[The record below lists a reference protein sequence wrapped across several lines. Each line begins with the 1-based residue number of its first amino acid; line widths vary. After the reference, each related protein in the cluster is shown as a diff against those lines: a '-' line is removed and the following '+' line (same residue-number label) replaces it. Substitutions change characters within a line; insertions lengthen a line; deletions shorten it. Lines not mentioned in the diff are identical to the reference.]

1 MNYKLRLFICSF
13 LFLLPVFA
21 HEFWLEPQQYLFS
34 RADEIS
40 IRFRVGENF
49 TGNNWT
55 GNRQKINTL
64 KLYYADI
71 TDDLSDA
78 LSDDEGDSL
87 QFSIHEEGTAMIAF
101 NSSNALI
108 ELDAAKF
115 NAYINEEGLYNAI
128 DLRKQRNETDSI
140 GREYYQRS
148 VKTIVQVGALKTN
161 IYKKQTSLPVD
172 IIPLSHPYQLKNG
185 DSITVQVLFKG
196 EPLSNAKIRTWHKL
210 PTGVTSNSYSS
221 NSKGEIRFPVTNSG
235 EWMVSCVNMIHYP
248 KGTGE
253 IQPATI
259 WQSYWGSLTWGYTG
273 KDNSTVSAR

>member
-34 RADEIS
+34 RADEIN

-64 KLYYADI
+64 KLFYADI

-115 NAYINEEGLYNAI
+115 NAYINKEGLYNAI

-140 GREYYQRS
+140 GREYYQRC
-148 VKTIVQVGALKTN
+148 VKTIVQVGAIKTN

-196 EPLSNAKIRTWHKL
+196 ETLSNTKIHTWHKL
-210 PTGVTSNSYSS
+210 PTGVTTNNYMSNA
-221 NSKGEIRFPVTNSG
+221 KGEIRFPVTTSG
-235 EWMVSCVNMIHYP
+235 EWMVSCVQMIRLEGDT
-248 KGTGE
+248 K
-253 IQPATI
+253 AI

-273 KDNSTVSAR
+273 KNNSTVSAR

>member
-1 MNYKLRLFICSF
+1 MNYKSRLFICSF

-49 TGNNWT
+49 TGDNWT

-71 TDDLSDA
+71 TDDISDA

-101 NSSNALI
+101 NGKNSFI
-108 ELDAAKF
+108 ELDAANF
-115 NAYINEEGLYNAI
+115 NAYLEEDGLYNAI
-128 DLRKQRNETDSI
+128 DLRKHLNETDSI

-161 IYKKQTSLPVD
+161 IYKKQTGLPVD

-221 NSKGEIRFPVTNSG
+221 NSKGEIRFPVTTSG
-235 EWMVSCVNMIHYP
+235 EWMVSCVRMMRLEDN
-248 KGTGE
+248 
-253 IQPATI
+253 ANAN

-273 KDNSTVSAR
+273 KNINTAVSR